1 MSQFIEMYYNT
12 HNKQTL
18 ESVCPIM
25 SKGITPKYVESS
37 SVLVIN
43 QACIHWDGQRLG
55 NIKYH
60 NEEIPVRKRI
70 LESGDVLLNATGNGT
85 LGRCCV
91 FICPSD
97 NNTYI
102 NDGHVIALSTDRAV
116 ILPEVLNTYLSLNDT
131 QAEIYRQYVTGSTNQ
146 VDIVFSDIKKMKV
159 PVPSMDEQIL
169 FVEVLKQADKSKFG
183 DFKSQFIEMFG
194 NPLSLNQKNELKRLG
209 ECCILN
215 PRRPNIALCD
225 TDKVSFIPMPAVS
238 EDGYLVDMTD
248 EEYGKVKKGFTYFE
262 NNDVLFA
269 KITPCMENGKGAIVH
284 GLTNGIGMGSTEFHV
299 LRPINGISSPYWLLA
314 LTRMPIFRERAAKNM
329 SGTGGQKRVSASYLD
344 HFMVGLPAIE
354 EQRRF
359 EAIYRQA
366 DKSKFGDF
374 KSQFIEMYYN
384 THNKQTLESV
394 CPIMSKGITPK
405 YVESSSVLVINQACI
420 HWDGQRLGNIKYH
433 NEEIPV
439 RKRILESGDVLLNAT
454 GNGTLGR
461 CCVFICPSD
470 NNTYIND
477 GHVIALS
484 TDRAVI
490 LPEVLNT
497 YLSLNDTQAEIYR
510 QYVTG
515 STNQV
520 DIVFSDIKKMKV
532 PVPSMDEQI
541 LFVEVLKQADK
552 SKFGDFK
559 SQFIEMFGNPLSLN
573 QKNELKRLGECCI
586 LNPRRPNI
594 ALCDTDK
601 VSFIPMPAVSED
613 GYLVDMTDEEYGKV
627 KKGFTYFENNDV
639 LFAKITPCM
648 ENGKGAIVHGLTN
661 GIGMGSTEF
670 HVLRPINGIS
680 SPYWLLALTRMP
692 IFRERA
698 AKNMS
703 GTGGQKRVSASYL
716 DHFMVGLPAIEEQRR
731 FEAIY
736 KQADKSKSVIQKA
749 LVYLNDIQSDEL
761 GKIA

>member
-25 SKGITPKYVESS
+25 NKGITPKYVESS

-169 FVEVLKQADKSKFG
+169 FVEVLTQAD
-183 DFKSQFIEMFG
+183 KSQFIEMFG

-344 HFMVGLPAIE
+344 HFMVGLPAME

-359 EAIYRQA
+359 EAIYR
-366 DKSKFGDF
+366 
-374 KSQFIEMYYN
+374 
-384 THNKQTLESV
+384 
-394 CPIMSKGITPK
+394 
-405 YVESSSVLVINQACI
+405 
-420 HWDGQRLGNIKYH
+420 
-433 NEEIPV
+433 
-439 RKRILESGDVLLNAT
+439 
-454 GNGTLGR
+454 
-461 CCVFICPSD
+461 
-470 NNTYIND
+470 
-477 GHVIALS
+477 
-484 TDRAVI
+484 
-490 LPEVLNT
+490 
-497 YLSLNDTQAEIYR
+497 
-510 QYVTG
+510 
-515 STNQV
+515 
-520 DIVFSDIKKMKV
+520 
-532 PVPSMDEQI
+532 
-541 LFVEVLKQADK
+541 
-552 SKFGDFK
+552 
-559 SQFIEMFGNPLSLN
+559 
-573 QKNELKRLGECCI
+573 
-586 LNPRRPNI
+586 
-594 ALCDTDK
+594 
-601 VSFIPMPAVSED
+601 
-613 GYLVDMTDEEYGKV
+613 
-627 KKGFTYFENNDV
+627 
-639 LFAKITPCM
+639 
-648 ENGKGAIVHGLTN
+648 
-661 GIGMGSTEF
+661 
-670 HVLRPINGIS
+670 
-680 SPYWLLALTRMP
+680 
-692 IFRERA
+692 
-698 AKNMS
+698 
-703 GTGGQKRVSASYL
+703 
-716 DHFMVGLPAIEEQRR
+716 
-731 FEAIY
+731 
-736 KQADKSKSVIQKA
+736 QADKSKSVIQKA